1 VLTAKLLTKEELTWL
16 HERVAQVVQ
25 KQGLA
30 QESLLHDLRQLLEQT
45 S

>member
-1 VLTAKLLTKEELTWL
+1 LSWL

-30 QESLLHDLRQLLEQT
+30 QESLLHDLRQLLEHN
-45 S
+45 SV